1 MYEQFHGWGAF
12 GADSIKGNF
21 KEFDYTPKPFDD
33 DDIESEY
40 HFVSVLGLVL
50 PTAFEPAALPHAD
63 LQSTSPTVVF
73 AGLMSTPQAPDG
85 ETCPPCTPW

>member
-1 MYEQFHGWGAF
+1 MSEQFHGWGAF

-40 HFVSVLGLVL
+40 PFSSFSAQRLSSAVVTNAHR
-50 PTAFEPAALPHAD
+50 
-63 LQSTSPTVVF
+63 QSTSPTVVF
-73 AGLMSTPQAPDG
+73 AVVMSTPQAPDG
-85 ETCPPCTPW
+85 ETCRPCTPW

>member
-1 MYEQFHGWGAF
+1 MSEQFHGWGAF

-40 HFVSVLGLVL
+40 FFPIFG
-50 PTAFEPAALPHAD
+50 
-63 LQSTSPTVVF
+63 
-73 AGLMSTPQAPDG
+73 APR
-85 ETCPPCTPW
+85 PL

>member
-1 MYEQFHGWGAF
+1 MSEQFHGWGAF

-40 HFVSVLGLVL
+40 FLFMDSGLL
-50 PTAFEPAALPHAD
+50 LSDSLEFPALSHAD

-73 AGLMSTPQAPDG
+73 AGVTSTPQAPDG
-85 ETCPPCTPW
+85 ETCLPCTPW